1 VICAVWGLG
10 EARSVVFLGSD
21 GSGAVAR
28 CRFFSMGLVKD
39 SADMEEGT
47 LEIGMGES
55 RLTSPTR
62 SELAQSCLGLFS
74 FVMNFGC

>member
-1 VICAVWGLG
+1 
-10 EARSVVFLGSD
+10 
-21 GSGAVAR
+21 
-28 CRFFSMGLVKD
+28 MGLVKD

-74 FVMNFGC
+74 FVMNFGF